1 MAWLRRQSEE
11 WKAFPLPN
19 RSHRLPF
26 PVCTLVKWH
35 IFPGLSTA
43 SQFHLINNSPAV
55 IFQKWVSIIA
65 FWFLVSVLYI
75 FPQRSKHHS
84 PFSIILEI
92 SLPVKPGHLFVIP
105 FSPHWIDL
113 CFLSK
118 IGSNCNIG
126 AQHSHLYKICPDNK
140 FVDYI
145 ALPLN
150 RIAAWG
156 NCLQLFF
163 FGNPTLGS
171 GLLSVGFGDL
181 TKQEKTESD
190 GACLCSGFARQPQSS
205 YQVLSLGLLIHGRM
219 PPVYYDACAIIFRS
233 KRVEVHDT

>member
-19 RSHRLPF
+19 GSHCLPF
-26 PVCTLVKWH
+26 PVCTLVERH

-43 SQFHLINNSPAV
+43 GQFHLISNSPAV
-55 IFQKWVSIIA
+55 IFQKWVSIRA
-65 FWFLVSVLYI
+65 VRFLVSVLYT
-75 FPQRSKHHS
+75 FPQRCKHHS

-105 FSPHWIDL
+105 FSPHWGDL

-126 AQHSHLYKICPDNK
+126 AQHSHLYKICLDNK

-150 RIAAWG
+150 RSWIWNSWLYCPPTAWG
-156 NCLQLFF
+156 NCLLLFF
-163 FGNPTLGS
+163 FFFWNTTLGS

-181 TKQEKTESD
+181 NK
-190 GACLCSGFARQPQSS
+190 AREDRIWW
-205 YQVLSLGLLIHGRM
+205 GM
-219 PPVYYDACAIIFRS
+219 PLFQIC
-233 KRVEVHDT
+233 